1 MSGATVPGAVS
12 AARTPLLEVRGL
24 AKRFGSLRAL
34 DGVDLDVAAGTLTG
48 LIGPNGAGKSTA
60 FGCIAGA
67 ERPSAGSIRF
77 RGSEIA
83 GMAYH
88 RVAALGIGRT
98 YQIVQ
103 TFADM
108 TVLEAVT
115 TGALLHHRRVRDAA
129 RYAEEILEFVG
140 LGEKRHRLGR
150 ALTIADKKRLE
161 VARALSTDPELLLL
175 DEVMAGLTPAEC
187 NDAVGLLRRILARG
201 ITVLMV
207 EHVMEVLMPIAE
219 HVVVIA
225 AGKTIFAGNA
235 ADAVRDQRVIE
246 AYLGSPL
253 EHGEIAS

>member
-1 MSGATVPGAVS
+1 MNVETAAAGAGTN
-12 AARTPLLEVRGL
+12 LLEVRGL

-34 DGVDLDVAAGTLTG
+34 DGVDLDVAAGRLTG

-67 ERPSAGSIRF
+67 ERPSGGSVRF
-77 RGSEIA
+77 RGREIV
-83 GMAYH
+83 GMPYD

-115 TGALLHHRRVRDAA
+115 TGALLHRPRLRDAIA
-129 RYAEEILEFVG
+129 GAEEVLEFVG
-140 LGEKRHRLGR
+140 LAEKRHRLGR

-187 NDAVGLLRRILARG
+187 RDAVGLLRRILARG

-225 AGKTIFAGNA
+225 AGKTIFAGTA
-235 ADAVRDQRVIE
+235 AGAVRDSRVIE

>member
-1 MSGATVPGAVS
+1 MSASATPGRAI
-12 AARTPLLEVRGL
+12 LEVRGL

-34 DGVDLDVAAGTLTG
+34 DGVDLDVAEGGLTG

-67 ERPSAGSIRF
+67 LRPSGGSVRF
-77 RGSEIA
+77 RGREIA
-83 GMAYH
+83 GLAYH
-88 RVAALGIGRT
+88 RAARLGIGRT

-115 TGALLHHRRVRDAA
+115 TGALMHRPRLRDARA
-129 RYAEEILEFVG
+129 HAADVLAFCG
-140 LGEKRHRLGR
+140 LDAKRDRLGR

-161 VARALSTDPELLLL
+161 VARALATDPALLLL

-187 NDAVGLLRRILARG
+187 AAAVELLRAIVARG

-207 EHVMEVLMPIAE
+207 EHVMEVLMPLAD

-225 AGKTIFAGNA
+225 AGRTIFAGTA
-235 ADAVRDQRVIE
+235 AEAVRDPAVVD

-253 EHGEIAS
+253 A

>member
-1 MSGATVPGAVS
+1 
-12 AARTPLLEVRGL
+12 LEVRGL
-24 AKRFGSLRAL
+24 SKRFGSLRAL
-34 DGVDLDVAAGTLTG
+34 DGVDLDVAEGSLTG

-60 FGCIAGA
+60 FSCIAGA
-67 ERPSAGSIRF
+67 DKPSAGSVRF
-77 RGSEIA
+77 RGREIA
-83 GMAYH
+83 GLAYH

-115 TGALLHHRRVRDAA
+115 TAALLRHPRVHDAIA
-129 RYAEEILEFVG
+129 YAEEVLAFAG
-140 LGEKRHRLGR
+140 LADKRNRLGR

-161 VARALSTDPELLLL
+161 VARALATEPALLLL
-175 DEVMAGLTPAEC
+175 DEVMAGLTPSEC
-187 NDAVGLLRRILARG
+187 HDAVALLRQIVARG

-207 EHVMEVLMPIAE
+207 EHVMEVLMPIAD

-225 AGKTIFAGNA
+225 AGKTIFSGDAPA
-235 ADAVRDQRVIE
+235 AVRDPRVIE

-253 EHGEIAS
+253 EHGEIAERAP

>member
-1 MSGATVPGAVS
+1 MS
-12 AARTPLLEVRGL
+12 AAPLLQVRGL

-34 DGVDLDVAAGTLTG
+34 DGVDLDVAEGSLTG

-60 FGCIAGA
+60 FSCIAGA
-67 ERPSAGSIRF
+67 TKPSAGSVRF
-77 RGSEIA
+77 RDREIA
-83 GMAYH
+83 GLPYH
-88 RVAALGIGRT
+88 RVARLGIGRT

-103 TFADM
+103 TFAEM

-115 TGALLHHRRVRDAA
+115 TAALLHHSRVAGA
-129 RYAEEILEFVG
+129 TAYAEDVLAFTG
-140 LGEKRHRLGR
+140 LADKRHRLGR

-161 VARALSTDPELLLL
+161 VARALATEPALLLL

-187 NDAVGLLRRILARG
+187 RDAVELLRRIVARG

-225 AGKTIFAGNA
+225 AGKTIFAGTA
-235 ADAVRDQRVIE
+235 ANAVRDPHVVE

>member
-1 MSGATVPGAVS
+1 MSA
-12 AARTPLLEVRGL
+12 LLDVRGL
-24 AKRFGSLRAL
+24 GKRFGSVCAL
-34 DGVDLDVAAGTLTG
+34 DGVDLTVEEGRLTG

-67 ERPSAGSIRF
+67 LKPSAGSVRF
-77 RGSEIA
+77 RGREIA
-83 GMAYH
+83 GLPYY
-88 RVAALGIGRT
+88 RVARLGIGRT

-115 TGALLHHRRVRDAA
+115 TGALLRHPRVPDAIA
-129 RYAEEILEFVG
+129 HAAEVLDFVG
-140 LGEKRHRLGR
+140 LADKRYRLGS

-161 VARALSTDPELLLL
+161 VARALATEPALLLL

-187 NDAVGLLRRILARG
+187 RDAVALLRSILARG

-225 AGKTIFAGNA
+225 AGKTIFAGDA
-235 ADAVRDQRVIE
+235 RAAVRDQAVVD

-253 EHGEIAS
+253 EHGEIADGAR

>member
-1 MSGATVPGAVS
+1 MSA
-12 AARTPLLEVRGL
+12 LLEVRGL
-24 AKRFGSLRAL
+24 AKTFGSVRAL
-34 DGVDLDVAAGTLTG
+34 DGVDLTVEEGQLTG
-48 LIGPNGAGKSTA
+48 LIGPNGAGKSTV

-67 ERPSAGSIRF
+67 MKPSAGRVRF
-77 RGSEIA
+77 RGREIA
-83 GMAYH
+83 GMPYH

-115 TGALLHHRRVRDAA
+115 TGALLRHPRLSDAIA
-129 RYAEEILEFVG
+129 HADEVLAFVG
-140 LGEKRHRLGR
+140 LAEKRHRLGS

-161 VARALSTDPELLLL
+161 VARALATEPTLLLL

-187 NDAVGLLRRILARG
+187 RDAVTLLRQVLARG

-225 AGKTIFAGNA
+225 AGKTIFSGNA
-235 ADAVRDQRVIE
+235 RGAVHDQAVID
-246 AYLGSPL
+246 AYLGSPI
-253 EHGEIAS
+253 EHGEIAEGAR

>member
-1 MSGATVPGAVS
+1 MS
-12 AARTPLLEVRGL
+12 AAPLLEVRGL

-34 DGVDLDVAAGTLTG
+34 DGVDLDVAEGSLTG

-60 FGCIAGA
+60 FSCIAGA
-67 ERPSAGSIRF
+67 AKPSAGSVRF
-77 RGSEIA
+77 RGREIA
-83 GMAYH
+83 GLAYH
-88 RVAALGIGRT
+88 RVARLGIGRT

-103 TFADM
+103 TFAEM

-115 TGALLHHRRVRDAA
+115 TAALLHRPRVADAVV
-129 RYAEEILEFVG
+129 RAEEVLAFAG
-140 LGEKRHRLGR
+140 LSDKRHRLGR

-161 VARALSTDPELLLL
+161 VARALATEPALLLL

-187 NDAVGLLRRILARG
+187 RDAVELLRRIVARG

-225 AGKTIFAGNA
+225 AGATIFAGSP
-235 ADAVRDQRVIE
+235 ADAVRDPRVVE

-253 EHGEIAS
+253 EHGEITLRDPQDRLS

>member
-1 MSGATVPGAVS
+1 MSAEPMLA
-12 AARTPLLEVRGL
+12 VRGL
-24 AKRFGSLRAL
+24 AKRFGSVRAL
-34 DGVDLDVAAGTLTG
+34 DGLDLDVAEGSLTG

-60 FGCIAGA
+60 FACIAGA
-67 ERPSAGSIRF
+67 ERPSAGSVRF

-83 GMAYH
+83 GLAYH

-108 TVLEAVT
+108 TVLEATT
-115 TGALLHHRRVRDAA
+115 TGALLHHPRLDAA
-129 RYAEEILEFVG
+129 IAHAEEVLAFVG
-140 LGEKRHRLGR
+140 LADKRYRLGR

-161 VARALSTDPELLLL
+161 IARALATEPALLLL
-175 DEVMAGLTPAEC
+175 DEVMAGLTPAEAH
-187 NDAVGLLRRILARG
+187 DAVDLLRRILARG
-201 ITVLMV
+201 VTMLMV

-225 AGKTIFAGNA
+225 AGKTIFSGTA
-235 ADAVRDQRVIE
+235 AEAVRDAGVVE

-253 EHGEIAS
+253 EHGEIAGHSG

>member
-1 MSGATVPGAVS
+1 MSEPMV
-12 AARTPLLEVRGL
+12 RVRGL

-34 DGVDLDVAAGTLTG
+34 DGVDLDVAEGSLTG
-48 LIGPNGAGKSTA
+48 LIGPNGAGKTTA

-67 ERPSAGSIRF
+67 TKPSAGSVTF
-77 RGSEIA
+77 RGREIA
-83 GMAYH
+83 GTAYH
-88 RVAALGIGRT
+88 RVAALGITRT
-98 YQIVQ
+98 YQVVQ

-108 TVLEAVT
+108 TVLEATT
-115 TGALLHHRRVRDAA
+115 TGALLRHPRLRDAVA
-129 RYAEEILEFVG
+129 HAEDVLAFVG
-140 LGEKRHRLGR
+140 LAEKRYRLGR

-161 VARALSTDPELLLL
+161 VARALATEPSLLLL

-187 NDAVGLLRRILARG
+187 RDAVELLRRILARG

-225 AGKTIFAGNA
+225 AGKTIFSGTA
-235 ADAVRDQRVIE
+235 ADAVRDARVVE

-253 EHGEIAS
+253 EHHGIHGGAA

>member
-1 MSGATVPGAVS
+1 MSA
-12 AARTPLLEVRGL
+12 LLEVRGL
-24 AKRFGSLRAL
+24 TKRFGSLRAL
-34 DGVDLDVAAGTLTG
+34 DGVDLTVEEGRLTG

-60 FGCIAGA
+60 FSCIAGA
-67 ERPSAGSIRF
+67 TKPSAGSVRF
-77 RGSEIA
+77 RDREIA
-83 GMAYH
+83 GLPYY

-115 TGALLHHRRVRDAA
+115 VGALLHRPRLRDATA
-129 RYAEEILEFVG
+129 YGQEVLAFVG
-140 LGEKRHRLGR
+140 LAEKRHRLGR

-161 VARALSTDPELLLL
+161 VARALATDPTLLLL

-187 NDAVGLLRRILARG
+187 RDAVDLLRRILARG

-207 EHVMEVLMPIAE
+207 EHVMEVLMPIAD

-225 AGKTIFAGNA
+225 AGKTIFDGVA
-235 ADAVRDQRVIE
+235 ADAVRDPRVIE
-246 AYLGSPL
+246 AYLGSPIA
-253 EHGEIAS
+253 EHVP

>member
-1 MSGATVPGAVS
+1 
-12 AARTPLLEVRGL
+12 VRGL
-24 AKRFGSLRAL
+24 AKRFGALRAL
-34 DGVDLDVAAGTLTG
+34 DGVDLDVAEGSLTA

-67 ERPSAGSIRF
+67 ISPSAGSIRF
-77 RGSEIA
+77 RGTQIA
-83 GMAYH
+83 GMPYH
-88 RVAALGIGRT
+88 RVARLGIGRT

-115 TGALLHHRRVRDAA
+115 TGALLHHTRVADAIA
-129 RYAEEILEFVG
+129 SANDVLAFVG
-140 LGEKRHRLGR
+140 LAEKRHRLGR

-161 VARALSTDPELLLL
+161 VARALATEPTLLLL

-187 NDAVGLLRRILARG
+187 AAAVDLLRRILARG

-207 EHVMEVLMPIAE
+207 EHVMEVLMPIAQ

-225 AGKTIFAGNA
+225 AGKTIFSGTAPE
-235 ADAVRDQRVIE
+235 AVRDPAVIA
-246 AYLGSPL
+246 AYLGTPIDAHV
-253 EHGEIAS
+253 EASA